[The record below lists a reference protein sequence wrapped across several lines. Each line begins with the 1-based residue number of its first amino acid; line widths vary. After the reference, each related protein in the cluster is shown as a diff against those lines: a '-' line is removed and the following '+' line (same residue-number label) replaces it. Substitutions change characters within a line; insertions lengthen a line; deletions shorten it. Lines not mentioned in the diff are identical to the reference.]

1 MSNHTEECSGCLAEY
16 NGECTAETCRG
27 KITQLAHNSGKY
39 TDSKER
45 RCVYCGRTDKPIELA
60 HYISRTQG
68 GKGVPQNLISLCID
82 CHRSF
87 DGAGRND
94 MRDFLADYLKSHY
107 PGWNEQDQIF
117 RKR

>member
-1 MSNHTEECSGCLAEY
+1 VTERRK
-16 NGECTAETCRG
+16 N
-27 KITQLAHNSGKY
+27 
-39 TDSKER
+39 TDISAQSRHEVHRRDER

-60 HYISRTQG
+60 HFISRSQG
-68 GKGVPQNLISLCID
+68 GKGVPQNLITLCID

-87 DGAGRND
+87 DGAGRDD

-107 PGWNEQDQIF
+107 SGWNEQDQIF

>member
-1 MSNHTEECSGCLAEY
+1 MTERKKNTDISSRSRNEVHRRDEC
-16 NGECTAETCRG
+16 
-27 KITQLAHNSGKY
+27 
-39 TDSKER
+39 

-60 HYISRTQG
+60 HFISRSQG

-107 PGWNEQDQIF
+107 PGWNERDQIY

>member
-1 MSNHTEECSGCLAEY
+1 MSERKKN
-16 NGECTAETCRG
+16 
-27 KITQLAHNSGKY
+27 
-39 TDSKER
+39 TDIDSRSRNEVHERDRR

-60 HYISRTQG
+60 HFISRTQG